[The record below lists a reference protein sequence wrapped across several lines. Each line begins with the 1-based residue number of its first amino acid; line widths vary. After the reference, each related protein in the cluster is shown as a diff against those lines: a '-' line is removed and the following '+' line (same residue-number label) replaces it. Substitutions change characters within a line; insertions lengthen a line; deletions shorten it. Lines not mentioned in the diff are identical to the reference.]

1 MKICVFGTITYENS
15 VIQKTSEL
23 FGGSGTS
30 NSQLPFKHFNIL
42 DVSACLE
49 RLLGGWL
56 LSVVGLIENYFIFLK
71 IIKIYSF

>member
-49 RLLGGWL
+49 RLLGG
-56 LSVVGLIENYFIFLK
+56 
-71 IIKIYSF
+71 